1 MRYIEKGVSPDFFEQ
16 EKLTLQQDPSWKNL
30 HCKPALRRHLMYE
43 QKHLCAYCESAIHD
57 SNSHIEHIVAQSEQD
72 ALRFDYDNLIV
83 SCNGVQCDR
92 AAQSVYPSEDVHSCG
107 HRKSDELNVSLFLN
121 PVVEIEIS
129 CYFNYD
135 ATSGAMMATDK
146 NQPKADYTIELLNL
160 DNSRLRNARL
170 NAKAAL
176 VASVSEFRKTHKTK
190 TVQEITGFLL
200 NKPPAFVSFL
210 THCFHV

>member
-1 MRYIEKGVSPDFFEQ
+1 MRYIEKGESPSFFEQ

-30 HCKPALRRHLMYE
+30 HCKPALRRHLMDE
-43 QKHLCAYCESAIHD
+43 QKHLCAYCECEVHEA
-57 SNSHIEHIVAQSEQD
+57 NSHIEHIVAQSEQD

-83 SCNGVQCDR
+83 SCNGVQCDSE
-92 AAQSVYPSEDVHSCG
+92 AKKAYKPEDVHSCG
-107 HRKSDELNVSLFLN
+107 HKKLDELNAALFLN
-121 PVVEIEIS
+121 PVVETEIS
-129 CYFNYD
+129 HYFDYD
-135 ATSGAMMATDK
+135 AISGAIMAS
-146 NQPKADYTIELLNL
+146 NQNEPKADYTIELLNL

-176 VASVSEFRKTHKTK
+176 VASVSEFRKTHNAK